1 MDRARAERATSFGRV
16 ATDYERGRA
25 TYQSDAVGWLVGE
38 SRRIVDLGAGTGKLT
53 SALVDLAPEV
63 VALEPQH
70 RMVQALLRTVPAA
83 LAACSTA
90 EAPPVESHWAEAV
103 VVAQAFHW
111 FDQERAVPAI
121 RRILAPGGVL
131 GLIWNVR
138 DESIDWVAEL
148 ARIAGPENSMETRAR
163 LDRLPGFEPF
173 EHQIWRT
180 SQEMDKDM
188 LLAHIKSRSNVAT
201 LSASA
206 QQGVL
211 DDVARLCDAHPALRG
226 LETFELPYETHAYRA
241 RSSAD

>member
-1 MDRARAERATSFGRV
+1 MDRAARATSFGRT

-25 TYQSDAVGWLVGE
+25 TYPSDAVRWLVGE
-38 SRRIVDLGAGTGKLT
+38 SRKIVDLGAGTGKLT

-70 RMVQALLRTVPAA
+70 RMVQALRRSVPAA
-83 LAACSTA
+83 LAVCSTA

-138 DESIDWVAEL
+138 DESVEWVAEL
-148 ARIAGPENSMETRAR
+148 ARIAGAENSLETRAG

-173 EHQIWRT
+173 ESLHWRT
-180 SQEMDKDM
+180 GQMLDRDT
-188 LLAHIKSRSNVAT
+188 LLAHVSSRSTVAT
-201 LSASA
+201 LSER
-206 QQGVL
+206 QRQRVL
-211 DDVARLCDAHPALRG
+211 DEIEHLCDSHPALVGR
-226 LETFELPYETHAYRA
+226 ESFELPYETQAFRA
-241 RSSAD
+241 RLE